1 LRQGAADQHNRI
13 GDFGSGQVTSR
24 DECSPGNQNKTE
36 RQAEFPA
43 PRRILLDP
51 HKCAKCEHPADIA
64 SANDEH
70 QQHDCPAAADAEH
83 TVMHAE
89 QEGIAARRLASAG

>member
-1 LRQGAADQHNRI
+1 
-13 GDFGSGQVTSR
+13 V
-24 DECSPGNQNKTE
+24 SPGNQNYSKTE

-43 PRRILLDP
+43 PRSILLDS
-51 HKCAKCEHPADIA
+51 HNCAKRKHPADIA
-64 SANDEH
+64 SADDEH